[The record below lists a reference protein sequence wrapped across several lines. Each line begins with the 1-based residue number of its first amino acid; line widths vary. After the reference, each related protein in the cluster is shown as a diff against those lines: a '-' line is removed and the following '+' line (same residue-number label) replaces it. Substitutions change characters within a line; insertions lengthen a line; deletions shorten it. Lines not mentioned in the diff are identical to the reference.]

1 MKKFLIASLI
11 LVSLLSTAIAS
22 DNEKVSR
29 KAIINLEANYAA
41 AENVLWTV
49 TENYLKASFAINNE
63 IIDVFYDG
71 NGDLIGS
78 SKMMDFDKLPK
89 EAITFLT
96 TGYQFP
102 DYQLIECIEFTDA
115 DNMQSYFVSFD
126 FYGEIIVL
134 SISATGTVSE
144 N

>member
-11 LVSLLSTAIAS
+11 LVSFVSTAIAS

-49 TENYLKASFAINNE
+49 TENYLKAGFTIDNE
-63 IIDVFYDG
+63 KIDVFYDG

-89 EAITFLT
+89 EAITYLT

-126 FYGEIIVL
+126 INGEIIVL

>member
-1 MKKFLIASLI
+1 MKKFLIAGLI
-11 LVSLLSTAIAS
+11 FVSFVSSAFAS

-29 KAIINLEANYAA
+29 KAIINLKANYAA
-41 AENVLWTV
+41 AENISWTV
-49 TENYLKASFAINNE
+49 TENYLKAVFTIGNE
-63 IIDVFYDG
+63 KIDVFYDG

-78 SKMMDFDKLPK
+78 STIMDFDKLPK
-89 EAITFLT
+89 SAITFLT
-96 TGYQFP
+96 SGYQFP

-115 DNMQSYFVSFD
+115 DNIKNYFVSFD
-126 FYGEIIVL
+126 LYGEMIVL